1 MLNET
6 QNTNQTLASTSEPDD
21 AVRDMEREFMKER
34 IRQAR
39 LSFNLT
45 LVLTAVS
52 AAISVMGVGL
62 LFAGKVPEGSVTTA
76 GGLSSN
82 LVSVRLLRLTKET
95 NDRLDKMAHERQ

>member
-6 QNTNQTLASTSEPDD
+6 QNTNQTLPSTSEPDG
-21 AVRDMEREFMKER
+21 AVLDMEREFMEER
-34 IRQAR
+34 LRQAR

-45 LVLTAVS
+45 LGLTAVS
-52 AAISVMGVGL
+52 AFISVVGVGL

-95 NDRLDKMAHERQ
+95 NDRLDKMAHERK

>member
-6 QNTNQTLASTSEPDD
+6 QNTNQTLASTSEHDS
-21 AVRDMEREFMKER
+21 AVLDMDQEVMEERL
-34 IRQAR
+34 RQAR

-52 AAISVMGVGL
+52 AAISVVGVGL